1 MRSSEQENSIPYAQP
16 FGVIDGSSETILEYI
31 PALKSAF
38 CAFIDRFSDV
48 VVAIQV
54 FIVKLRV
61 DVMMDKLGFGGVFAQ
76 HPSIVLSTFSKV
88 ALHEQWR
95 PPRRRFGVSFWEL
108 FLCAYCAKE
117 KVDKR

>member
-61 DVMMDKLGFGGVFAQ
+61 DVMMDKLGF
-76 HPSIVLSTFSKV
+76 S
-88 ALHEQWR
+88 
-95 PPRRRFGVSFWEL
+95 EL
-108 FLCAYCAKE
+108 FK
-117 KVDKR
+117 

>member
-1 MRSSEQENSIPYAQP
+1 LVRYWEGWIPNARKIDLTVRSSEQENSIPYEQP

-54 FIVKLRV
+54 FILKLRV
-61 DVMMDKLGFGGVFAQ
+61 DVMMDKF
-76 HPSIVLSTFSKV
+76 
-88 ALHEQWR
+88 
-95 PPRRRFGVSFWEL
+95 
-108 FLCAYCAKE
+108 
-117 KVDKR
+117 